1 MRSALMPPAARA
13 FRSRGRWLAL
23 LVPLLSTACG
33 YNTIQTLDEQAAAAQ
48 KQIEVQLQR
57 RADLIPNLVA
67 TVKGYA
73 QQELTIFTEVARAR
87 AGLAGAV
94 QTHDPAKMAAA
105 NEQLTG
111 ALGRLLAIAEA
122 YPQLK
127 SDQNFMRLQDELAGT
142 ENRIAVARSD
152 YNEAARQYHTLIR
165 RFPQVLTA
173 KVIGS
178 NPRSYYEAAP
188 GSEVAPQVD
197 FSTPPA
203 APAATAPGGA
213 APMAPAAPGG
223 AAAPPATPDSVR

>member
-1 MRSALMPPAARA
+1 MRSAFVSSAARA
-13 FRSRGRWLAL
+13 FPSWMRPLAL
-23 LVPLLSTACG
+23 LLPLVAAGCG

-48 KQIEVQLQR
+48 NQIQVQLQR
-57 RADLIPNLVA
+57 RADLVPTLVA

-94 QTHDPAKMAAA
+94 QSGDPAQMAAA

-127 SDQNFMRLQDELAGT
+127 SDQNFIRLQDELAGT

-152 YNEAARQYHTLIR
+152 YNEAARAYNTYIR
-165 RFPQVLTA
+165 RFPQLVTA

-178 NPRSYYEAAP
+178 KSRTYFEAAP
-188 GSEVAPQVD
+188 GAEAAPQVD
-197 FSTPPA
+197 FTPPA
-203 APAATAPGGA
+203 AAPAPG
-213 APMAPAAPGG
+213 APAPAAPAPG
-223 AAAPPATPDSVR
+223 AASAPSSPPDTTT